1 MTSQIRGKFG
11 LLTMVVIALLAT
23 AIAPGMTALAQQTMS
38 GLALSGDEPIQ
49 IESDKLS
56 VKDEEGRAI
65 FTGNVKVV
73 QGKTTMQSGNMTVF
87 YAKDGGSAS
96 AGTSQIDRI
105 VVGGKVYIKT
115 EEQEATADDGV
126 FDMKSDTVILTGDK
140 VVLTDGSNVFVGC
153 KLTVLMQS
161 GEAKLDSCGGRVRIQ
176 LDPKSNK

>member
-1 MTSQIRGKFG
+1 MIWQFGGKTG
-11 LLTMVVIALLAT
+11 LSRIVGLALLAMVLGVGT
-23 AIAPGMTALAQQTMS
+23 PSLAQQTMS

-56 VKDEEGRAI
+56 VKDEEGKAI

-87 YAKDGGSAS
+87 YAKDGGSPS
-96 AGTSQIDRI
+96 SGTSQIDRI
-105 VVGGKVYIKT
+105 LVGGKVYIKT
-115 EEQEATADDGV
+115 EEQEATADNGV
-126 FDMKSDTVILTGDK
+126 FNMKTDTVILTGEK

-153 KLTVLMQS
+153 RLTVLMES

-176 LDPKSNK
+176 LDPKSNN